1 MHFSSKLIIGILSA
15 LMLGGCATNRS
26 ALDIKVPKAEQA
38 QSNGR
43 QVFINSVV
51 DKRLFQISPPSPDIP
66 SLDPSEDQTDKIK
79 MRAIGRK
86 RNGFGKA
93 LGDIL
98 LKDGETVQSL
108 TDKSIKQAFA
118 DKGYT
123 VITSKEAVTKDTYIV
138 DANIQKFWAWMNPG
152 FWQIT
157 LSSEVSTDLTVKSPK
172 GTTNQQISVKAA
184 DGYQVAT
191 ENNWMEIIQKS
202 IELYIN
208 DLKSKIN

>member
-1 MHFSSKLIIGILSA
+1 MA
-15 LMLGGCATNRS
+15 LE
-26 ALDIKVPKAEQA
+26 KP
-38 QSNGR
+38 
-43 QVFINSVV
+43 
-51 DKRLFQISPPSPDIP
+51 
-66 SLDPSEDQTDKIK
+66 
-79 MRAIGRK
+79 
-86 RNGFGKA
+86 

-118 DKGYT
+118 DKGYI
-123 VITSKEAVTKDTYIV
+123 VITSKDAVTKDTYIV

-157 LSSEVSTDLTVKSPK
+157 LSSEVSTDLTIKSPK